1 MSDSSSPDHP
11 VQQAPLVP
19 LAPTPNPHSTPPPFV
34 PPPLPKRPLKRG
46 LLVSFG
52 VGLTL
57 LVASLVGLA
66 VIQSPPPSRAN
77 PIGARLELAAGD
89 VTLKRDNQEST
100 LISGVP
106 LPSGAELHTGKG
118 ARALVRLSDGSSIV
132 LRSDSRVMLGE
143 AGVTVSEGEMWLD
156 APPSERGSLVHK
168 IGDTTIS
175 AADAGLS
182 MRMEQGG
189 EINVVVTRGL
199 AVVNSPAGRVEVN
212 AGEQAKIA
220 KGAAPKVSPMA
231 YWDDWTGGMGD
242 NRPVSG
248 VASGAGR
255 IYGID
260 KNALPGT
267 AARTLEISR
276 QSVQAVLRDGLAE
289 TQVDQT
295 FSNPGGREVEGWYW
309 FTLPERAIVTSF
321 AVETNGALVEGE
333 VIEKQEA
340 AAQYARA
347 VVQRNEPALLEW
359 IDGRS
364 YRARIF
370 PVPASGSRRV
380 VLRYMELL
388 SARENR
394 LEYVYPMRSD
404 DAAQIGE
411 FSLNVDLGSAG
422 VGSDLS
428 TLADAVVEDGG
439 KRVSMRRSGYT
450 PRADFQLEV
459 QLKNRKAAPLR
470 VGRFSAD
477 GDRADYLMARYAP
490 DFDWQSMKEMP
501 AEVAIVVDT
510 SASGDE
516 SARSQKAQAAEAVL
530 RALSGKDKFALIAL
544 DGTAK
549 VLHPKDGLAEANDKE
564 IAAALTQLAEH
575 ASGGATDLGAMFD
588 TALSRVH
595 GTEQPA
601 IVYIGDGLPTSG
613 EVSGEKLA
621 ERLRRSLS
629 VSRARFFT
637 VAVGLDANY
646 SLLSELSRE
655 GGGQPFRIAEVAAG
669 TQEVLRL
676 VSAVKTPTITDLSLD
691 FGAGLD
697 EVMVSASGKVSRGE
711 EVILLARTHHALPK
725 EVKVKGRLGAKD
737 FERVYPVEL
746 ERGVG
751 VTLIPRLWA
760 TEKMKRLLGQ
770 AADPDQVRG
779 KVVELGLDYGLMTP
793 FTSILSL
800 ESERAYSEQ
809 GIRRRYSP
817 LRGGKLTLLDPIT
830 EDIMLGK
837 LFPPTAVGCN
847 AERSPASESK
857 AAAPM
862 EQAPMSPTPVGAA
875 ATAAAATGAGD
886 PLSGDY
892 ASAADEGTRNE
903 LQKQL
908 ETAKTDANKM
918 KAEAPAGGGAPR
930 AKKAFRCDPGDPL
943 CAGLDDDRQSN
954 APAPPPPPP
963 APGPMATTTTATA
976 PQAAKPRVEPK
987 TRTPGA
993 VRIAGGVMPEP
1004 KPQEKRPKAIVL
1016 GQCSDS
1022 AKRPLSERIV
1032 LWSKRL
1038 RGNLAS
1044 GELINRYE
1052 GAKAACEIADWRAEA
1067 ALLDL
1072 IQAKVR
1078 TAGAAEDVLR
1088 YFSDTP
1094 DTQRFV
1100 AHAILRRSVDLSVT
1114 AAVRR
1119 VLWSERVRWAE
1130 LDNELAEMK
1139 TPEERIERLKQVL
1152 LEVPGDPEGEIRLVR
1167 LLADAGK
1174 KEEAFARGR
1183 RLRDQG
1189 LLSPALAIALGDVL
1203 AAQGFQDEAIRTYS
1217 ELVEFDS
1224 ESPASRKL
1232 LGDILLRHGWYAP
1245 AYRQYKSLTEMPAS
1259 DASSFL
1265 RMAAAAAGTGRV
1277 DEALRIQRQVANAEG
1292 TPGPDDPRQW
1302 ARLLS
1307 AARLARLLAAPDA
1320 QKPSE
1325 PDFVNSVT
1333 RKLKELGLFSGPSA
1347 LVLLTWEDYEALLS
1361 LAAYEGDKEVPLS
1374 GLMDASPVG
1383 LVGLLL
1389 PAADL
1394 ERLRFAARWKKDSPG
1409 RDVKWVYS
1417 TLIWDGKAFQ
1427 VKVKEESLSKTSKE
1441 APL

>member
-1 MSDSSSPDHP
+1 MSDHP
-11 VQQAPLVP
+11 AAPE
-19 LAPTPNPHSTPPPFV
+19 PTPEPAPPPV
-34 PPPLPKRPLKRG
+34 PYHPPPPLAAPPKRRPLSRG

-52 VGLTL
+52 IGLAL
-57 LVASLVGLA
+57 LVASLIGLA
-66 VIQSPPPSRAN
+66 VIQTTPPSRAN

-89 VTLKRDNQEST
+89 VTLKRDGQEST

-106 LPSGAELHTGKG
+106 LPSGAELRTGKG

-132 LRSDSRVMLGE
+132 LRGDSRVTLGPD
-143 AGVTVSEGEMWLD
+143 GVNIGEGEMWLD
-156 APPSERGSLVHK
+156 APPSERGTLIHK
-168 IGDTTIS
+168 IGDTTVS
-175 AADAGLS
+175 AADAGIS
-182 MRMEQGG
+182 MRLEPTG
-189 EINVVVTRGL
+189 EISVVVTRGL

-242 NRPVSG
+242 HRPVSG

-260 KNALPGT
+260 KSALPGT
-267 AARTLEISR
+267 PARTLEISQQVVR
-276 QSVQAVLRDGLAE
+276 AVIRDGLVE

-309 FTLPERAIVTSF
+309 FTLPERAVVTSF
-321 AVETNGALVEGE
+321 AVETNGELVEGE

-347 VVQRNEPALLEW
+347 VAARNEPALLEW

-404 DAAQIGE
+404 DAVQIGE
-411 FSLNVDLGSAG
+411 FSLDVDLGTAG
-422 VGSDLS
+422 VGAELS

-439 KRVSMRRSGYT
+439 KHVSMRRSGYT

-459 QLKNRKAAPLR
+459 QLKNRKAAPMR

-477 GDRADYLMARYAP
+477 GKRADYLMARYAP
-490 DFDWQSMKEMP
+490 DFDWQTMKEMP
-501 AEVAIVVDT
+501 AEVAVVVDT

-516 SARSQKAQAAEAVL
+516 SARTQKAQAAEAVL
-530 RALSGKDKFALIAL
+530 RALSGKDRFALIAL
-544 DGTAK
+544 DGNAR
-549 VLHPKDGLAEANDKE
+549 VLHPAEGLAEANDKE
-564 IAAALTQLAEH
+564 ISSALSKLAEH

-588 TALSRVH
+588 VALSRVH

-601 IVYIGDGLPTSG
+601 IMYIGDGLPTSG

-637 VAVGLDANY
+637 VAVGLDANF

-676 VSAVKTPTITDLSLD
+676 VSAVKTPTITELSLD

-737 FERVYPVEL
+737 FERSYPIEL

-760 TEKMKRLLGQ
+760 TEKMRRLLGQ
-770 AADPDQVRG
+770 AADPESVRG

-800 ESERAYSEQ
+800 ESERAYNEQ

-817 LRGGKLTLLDPIT
+817 LRGGKLTLLDPIN
-830 EDIMLGK
+830 EDLMVNK

-847 AERSPASESK
+847 AERSSPAEQR

-862 EQAPMSPTPVGAA
+862 EQSPPPPPPVGVAA
-875 ATAAAATGAGD
+875 ATAAAPGD
-886 PLSGDY
+886 PMSNTLGG
-892 ASAADEGTRNE
+892 AADEQTRAE

-908 ETAKTDANKM
+908 ETAKTDGSKLKM
-918 KAEAPAGGGAPR
+918 SGGGSR
-930 AKKAFRCDPGDPL
+930 GAKKAARCAPGDPL
-943 CAGLDDDRQSN
+943 CVDLDDEKADE
-954 APAPPPPPP
+954 PAPPP
-963 APGPMATTTTATA
+963 T
-976 PQAAKPRVEPK
+976 
-987 TRTPGA
+987 
-993 VRIAGGVMPEP
+993 PEP
-1004 KPQEKRPKAIVL
+1004 MEEKPVLPKPAANRVDRPARPTLKPKPTPTPVQGVKTGKEGKMIAL

-1022 AKRPLSERIV
+1022 AKRPLPERMV

-1038 RGNLAS
+1038 RGNLS
-1044 GELINRYE
+1044 VTELISRYE
-1052 GAKAACEIADWRAEA
+1052 GAKSACEISDWRAEA
-1067 ALLDL
+1067 ALLEL

-1078 TAGAAEDVLR
+1078 TEGGAEELLR
-1088 YFSDTP
+1088 YFGDAP

-1100 AHAILRRSVDLSVT
+1100 AQAILRRSVDMNVA

-1119 VLWSERVRWAE
+1119 VLWNERVRWAE
-1130 LDNELAEMK
+1130 LDNELAELK
-1139 TPEERIERLKQVL
+1139 TADEKVERLKRAL
-1152 LEVPGDPEGEIRLVR
+1152 LEAPGDPEGEIRLVR

-1189 LLSPALAIALGDVL
+1189 LLSPALVIALGDVL
-1203 AAQGFQDEAIRTYS
+1203 SAQGFDDEAIRTYS

-1224 ESPASRKL
+1224 ESADSRRL
-1232 LGDILLRHGWYAP
+1232 LGDILLRHGWYSP
-1245 AYRQYKSLTEMPAS
+1245 AYRQYKSLTDMLPN
-1259 DASSFL
+1259 DASGWL

-1277 DEALRIQRQVANAEG
+1277 DEALRIQRQVASAEG
-1292 TPGPDDPRQW
+1292 TPGPDDPRAW
-1302 ARLLS
+1302 ARLWS
-1307 AARLARLLAAPDA
+1307 AARLARLLSSPDS

-1325 PDFVNSVT
+1325 PDLANSIT
-1333 RKLKELGLFSGPSA
+1333 RKLKELSLFSGPSA
-1347 LVLLTWEDYEALLS
+1347 LVLLTWEDYEAMLALS
-1361 LAAYEGDKEVPLS
+1361 AYEGDKETPVA

-1383 LVGLLL
+1383 LVAFVL
-1389 PAADL
+1389 PAADV
-1394 ERLRFAARWKKDSPG
+1394 ERLKFAVRWKSDNPG
-1409 RDVKWVYS
+1409 RDVKWAFH
-1417 TLIWDGKAFQ
+1417 TLIWDGKAFS
-1427 VKVKEESLSKTSKE
+1427 VKVKEDTLGRSVKE
-1441 APL
+1441 ASL